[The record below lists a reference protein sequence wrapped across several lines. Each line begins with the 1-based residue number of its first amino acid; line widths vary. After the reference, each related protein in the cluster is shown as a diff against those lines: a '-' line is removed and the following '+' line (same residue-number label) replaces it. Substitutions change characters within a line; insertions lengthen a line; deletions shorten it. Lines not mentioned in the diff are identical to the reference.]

1 MSAAT
6 ERARAV
12 WLRCL
17 ASAFR
22 TALAC
27 TIVGCTTLYGPASIR
42 HHIAFPAFSYVTVI
56 LIVTDATL
64 GDTLHGCWLALYA
77 TIQSVGPALLSL
89 WLVGPGRFTNG
100 TISLAVALAA
110 FVVAFPEGTH
120 LIAKRIAL
128 GQIVIVYVIA
138 FINGVDAEAIMH
150 PLNVAASTA
159 IGVLACVI
167 ALLLPYPRLACWEV
181 FNHYICIITN

>member
-1 MSAAT
+1 
-6 ERARAV
+6 
-12 WLRCL
+12 
-17 ASAFR
+17 
-22 TALAC
+22 
-27 TIVGCTTLYGPASIR
+27 
-42 HHIAFPAFSYVTVI
+42 
-56 LIVTDATL
+56 
-64 GDTLHGCWLALYA
+64 
-77 TIQSVGPALLSL
+77 
-89 WLVGPGRFTNG
+89 
-100 TISLAVALAA
+100 VALAA